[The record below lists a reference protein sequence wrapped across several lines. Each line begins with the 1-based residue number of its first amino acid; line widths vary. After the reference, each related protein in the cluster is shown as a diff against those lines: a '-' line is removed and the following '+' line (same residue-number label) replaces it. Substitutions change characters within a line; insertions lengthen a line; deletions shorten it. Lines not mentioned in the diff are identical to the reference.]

1 MKGFLDLARAFVPG
15 NHIHDHQ
22 MRLFM
27 KLKLSKTLPA
37 AAAQA
42 GISVATAYRFG
53 HDPRLPSDKKAPRER
68 RRPDPL
74 ADIFEAEVVP
84 LLQGAPGIRPVAIFD
99 ELRRCHVDLAPS
111 VRRTLERRIRAWRAV
126 NGQDREVMFRQVH
139 EAGRMGLSDF
149 TEMGDLG
156 VTVQGL
162 PLDHRLYHFRLVC
175 SGFEHAHVILGGE
188 SYVALA
194 EGLQNALWTLG
205 GAPREHR
212 SDSLSAAFCNLDA
225 DARED
230 LTSRYNA
237 LCAHYLMEP
246 TRNNRG
252 VAHEN
257 GSIESAHGHLKSAVH
272 DALLLRGAVEFADL
286 AAYRRFIDEIV
297 SRKNAR
303 NSKRIDAERALL
315 QPLPP
320 ARTCDYE
327 ETFVYV
333 TSSGGFTL
341 RKVFYTVPS
350 RLIGHRLRVRLYDD
364 RLELL
369 VGATLLMTLE
379 RGRGGANGKHGHVV
393 DYRHVI
399 HALRRKPMALL
410 GLVYRDQLFPRE
422 AYRLTFEFLRQE
434 MAERAACKLMVAL
447 LSLAHDRSCEAQLAT
462 VLADDLDH
470 RRLPDIYALLARFA
484 PDPARLPEVSVQ
496 LAPLSSYDVLMQA
509 ALEVAA

>member
-1 MKGFLDLARAFVPG
+1 
-15 NHIHDHQ
+15 
-22 MRLFM
+22 M
-27 KLKLSKTLPA
+27 KLKLSKALPV

-42 GISVATAYRFG
+42 GISVATAYRIE
-53 HDPRLPSDKKAPRER
+53 HDPRLPSEKKAPRER

-74 ADIFEAEVVP
+74 AEIFDSEVVP
-84 LLQGAPGIRPVAIFD
+84 LLQAAPGIRPVAIFD
-99 ELRRCHVDLAPS
+99 ELRRRHPEFAPG

-126 NGQDREVMFRQVH
+126 NGADREVMFRQVH
-139 EAGRMGLSDF
+139 EAGRMGQSDF
-149 TEMGDLG
+149 TEMSELG
-156 VTVQGL
+156 VTVAGL

-194 EGLQNALWTLG
+194 EGLQNALWALG

-212 SDSLSAAFCNLDA
+212 SDSLSAAFRNLDA

-230 LTSRYNA
+230 LTTRYDA

-257 GSIESAHGHLKSAVH
+257 GSIESSHGHLKSAVH
-272 DALLLRGAVEFADL
+272 DALLLRGGAQFADL
-286 AAYRRFIDEIV
+286 VAYRRFIDEIV
-297 SRKNAR
+297 SRKNTR
-303 NSKRIDAERALL
+303 NGKRIDAERALL
-315 QPLPP
+315 QSLPRE
-320 ARTCDYE
+320 RTCDYE

-364 RLELL
+364 RLDLL
-369 VGATLLMTLE
+369 LGATLLMTLE

-393 DYRHVI
+393 DYHHVI

-410 GLVYRDQLFPRE
+410 SLVYRDQLFPRD
-422 AYRLTFEFLRQE
+422 AYRLTFEFLRGE
-434 MAERAACKLMVAL
+434 LAERAACKMMVAL

-462 VLADDLDH
+462 VLADDLDN
-470 RRLPDIYALLARFA
+470 RRLPDINALLARFA
-484 PDPARLPEVSVQ
+484 PDPARLPEVAVH
-496 LAPLSSYDVLMQA
+496 LASLSSYDVLVESGA
-509 ALEVAA
+509 EVAA

>member
-1 MKGFLDLARAFVPG
+1 
-15 NHIHDHQ
+15 
-22 MRLFM
+22 M
-27 KLKLSKTLPA
+27 KLKLSKTLSA

-53 HDPRLPSDKKAPRER
+53 HDPRMPSDKQVPRER
-68 RRPDPL
+68 RRADPL
-74 ADIFEAEVVP
+74 ADIFESEVVP
-84 LLQGAPGIRPVAIFD
+84 LLQAAPGIRPVAIFD
-99 ELRRCHVDLAPS
+99 ELRRRHADLDPG
-111 VRRTLERRIRAWRAV
+111 VRRTLERRVRAWRAQH
-126 NGQDREVMFRQVH
+126 GQERDVMFRQVH

-149 TEMGDLG
+149 TEMGDLAVCVG
-156 VTVQGL
+156 GL

-194 EGLQNALWTLG
+194 EGLQNALWALG

-212 SDSLSAAFCNLDA
+212 SDSLSAAFRNLDA
-225 DARED
+225 DARDD
-230 LTSRYNA
+230 LTKRYDA
-237 LCAHYLMEP
+237 LCAHYRMEP

-257 GSIESAHGHLKSAVH
+257 GSIESAHGHFKRAVC
-272 DALLLRGAVEFADL
+272 DALLLRGAANFADL

-320 ARTCDYE
+320 DRTCDYE
-327 ETFVYV
+327 ESIVYV

-350 RLIGHRLRVRLYDD
+350 RLIGHRVRVRLYDD
-364 RLELL
+364 RLDLL
-369 VGATLLMTLE
+369 LGATLLMTLQ
-379 RGRGGANGKHGHVV
+379 RGRSGASGKHGHVV
-393 DYRHVI
+393 DYHHVI

-410 GLVYRDQLFPRE
+410 SLVYRDQLFPRD
-422 AYRLTFEFLRQE
+422 AYRLMFEFLCKE
-434 MAERAACKLMVAL
+434 LPERTACKLMVAL
-447 LSLAHDRSCEAQLAT
+447 LSLAHDRACEAQLAAALT
-462 VLADDLDH
+462 EDLAQ
-470 RRLPDIYALLARFA
+470 RRLPDILALLARFA
-484 PDPARLPEVSVQ
+484 PDPARLPDVSVR
-496 LAPLSSYDVLMQA
+496 LAPLNSYDVLMQA
-509 ALEVAA
+509 AVDAAVDSAVEVAA

>member
-1 MKGFLDLARAFVPG
+1 
-15 NHIHDHQ
+15 
-22 MRLFM
+22 M
-27 KLKLSKTLPA
+27 KLKLSKALPA

-42 GISVATAYRFG
+42 GISVASAYRIE
-53 HDPRLPSDKKAPRER
+53 HDPRLPSEKKIPRAR
-68 RRPDPL
+68 RRVDPL
-74 ADIFEAEVVP
+74 AEIFDAEVVP
-84 LLQGAPGIRPVAIFD
+84 LLQSAPGIRPVAIFD
-99 ELRRCHVDLAPS
+99 ELRRRHTEFAPG

-126 NGQDREVMFRQVH
+126 NGEEREVIFRQVH
-139 EAGRMGLSDF
+139 EAGRMGQSDF
-149 TEMGDLG
+149 TEMSELG
-156 VTVQGL
+156 VTVAGVA
-162 PLDHRLYHFRLVC
+162 LDHRLYHFRLVC

-194 EGLQNALWTLG
+194 EGLQNALWVLG

-212 SDSLSAAFCNLDA
+212 SDSLSAAFRNLDS

-230 LTSRYNA
+230 LTRRYDA

-257 GSIESAHGHLKSAVH
+257 GSIESSHGHLKSAVQ
-272 DALLLRGAVEFADL
+272 DALLLRGVAEFTDL

-303 NSKRIDAERALL
+303 NGKRIDAERALL
-315 QPLPP
+315 QSLPRE
-320 ARTCDYE
+320 RTCDWE

-364 RLELL
+364 RLDLL
-369 VGATLLMTLE
+369 LGATLLMTLE
-379 RGRGGANGKHGHVV
+379 RGRAGANGKHGHVV
-393 DYRHVI
+393 DYHHVI

-410 GLVYRDQLFPRE
+410 SLVYRDQLFPRE
-422 AYRLTFEFLRQE
+422 AYRLMFEFLRE
-434 MAERAACKLMVAL
+434 ELAERAACKMMVCL

-462 VLADDLDH
+462 VLADDLDN
-470 RRLPDIYALLARFA
+470 RRMPDINALLARFA
-484 PDPARLPEVSVQ
+484 PDPQRLPQVTVH
-496 LAPLSSYDVLMQA
+496 LASLNSYDVLVESRAQ
-509 ALEVAA
+509 VAA

>member
-1 MKGFLDLARAFVPG
+1 
-15 NHIHDHQ
+15 
-22 MRLFM
+22 M
-27 KLKLSKTLPA
+27 KLRLSKALPV
-37 AAAQA
+37 AAAQT
-42 GISVATAYRFG
+42 GISVATAYRIER
-53 HDPRLPSDKKAPRER
+53 DPRLPSDKKAPRAR

-74 ADIFEAEVVP
+74 VDVFEAEVVP
-84 LLQGAPGIRPVAIFD
+84 LLQGAPGIRSVAIFD
-99 ELRRCHVDLAPS
+99 ELRRRHPELAPG

-126 NGQDREVMFRQVH
+126 NGQDKEVVFRQEH

-149 TEMGDLG
+149 TEMADLG
-156 VTVQGL
+156 VTVVGV
-162 PLDHRLYHFRLVC
+162 PLDHRLYHFRLAC

-188 SYVALA
+188 SFVALA

-212 SDSLSAAFCNLDA
+212 SDSLSAAFRNLDA

-237 LCAHYLMEP
+237 LCTHYLMEP

-257 GSIESAHGHLKSAVH
+257 GSIESSHGHLKRAVH
-272 DALLLRGAVEFADL
+272 DALLLRGAVDFTDL
-286 AAYRRFIDEIV
+286 GAYRRFIDEIV
-297 SRKNAR
+297 SRKNLR
-303 NSKRIDAERALL
+303 NGNRIDAERSLL

-350 RLIGHRLRVRLYDD
+350 RLIGHRLRVHLYDD

-369 VGATLLMTLE
+369 LGGTVLTTLE
-379 RGRGGANGKHGHVV
+379 RGRAGANGKHGHVV
-393 DYRHVI
+393 DYHHVI

-410 GLVYRDQLFPRE
+410 SLVYRDQLFPRN

-447 LSLAHDRSCEAQLAT
+447 LSLAHDRACEAQLAG
-462 VLADDLDH
+462 VLCADLAE
-470 RRLPDIYALLARFA
+470 RRLPDLNALMARFT
-484 PDPARLPEVSVQ
+484 PDPARLPEVLVE
-496 LAPLSSYDVLMQA
+496 LASLSSYDVLVA
-509 ALEVAA
+509 SGAEVTT

>member
-1 MKGFLDLARAFVPG
+1 MPG
-15 NHIHDHQ
+15 SHIHDHQ

-27 KLKLSKTLPA
+27 KLKFSKTLPA

-53 HDPRLPSDKKAPRER
+53 HDPRLPSDKKVPRER

-84 LLQGAPGIRPVAIFD
+84 LLQARSGHQTGGDIRRVETASRGSRA
-99 ELRRCHVDLAPS
+99 ERSSNA
-111 VRRTLERRIRAWRAV
+111 RTPDPRHGVLCMVEE
-126 NGQDREVMFRQVH
+126 REVMFRQVH

-156 VTVQGL
+156 VTVLGVA
-162 PLDHRLYHFRLVC
+162 LDHRLYHFRLVC

-194 EGLQNALWTLG
+194 EGLQNALWALG

-212 SDSLSAAFCNLDA
+212 SDSLSAAFRNLDA

-230 LTSRYNA
+230 LTSRYDA
-237 LCAHYLMEP
+237 LCAHYRMEP

-257 GSIESAHGHLKSAVH
+257 GSIESAHGHFKSAVH

-303 NSKRIDAERALL
+303 NGKRIDAERLAAAA
-315 QPLPP
+315 P
-320 ARTCDYE
+320 AA
-327 ETFVYV
+327 
-333 TSSGGFTL
+333 GAHL
-341 RKVFYTVPS
+341 
-350 RLIGHRLRVRLYDD
+350 RLRGDLRLRD
-364 RLELL
+364 L
-369 VGATLLMTLE
+369 VG
-379 RGRGGANGKHGHVV
+379 
-393 DYRHVI
+393 
-399 HALRRKPMALL
+399 
-410 GLVYRDQLFPRE
+410 
-422 AYRLTFEFLRQE
+422 RLHPAQGVLH
-434 MAERAACKLMVAL
+434 RAV
-447 LSLAHDRSCEAQLAT
+447 
-462 VLADDLDH
+462 
-470 RRLPDIYALLARFA
+470 A
-484 PDPARLPEVSVQ
+484 PDRASRAR
-496 LAPLSSYDVLMQA
+496 APV
-509 ALEVAA
+509 